1 MAAEREKGV
10 VIGMKKEKIAG
21 IALAAVNIVLIVVGI
36 VLYLGADRKE
46 PSFEFQAMDII
57 YEEGMETSRLLEGI
71 SAYDN
76 EDGEIT
82 DKIVIEKLIEN
93 RELNSVV
100 VIYGVSDKAGNVA
113 KCSREFAAIFREA
126 QEGKN
131 PEEETEVQDGWLM
144 QSGFW
149 TELEGNGNAKDESL
163 EDGLGSGGTEE
174 EGVDGNGAAGDE
186 AAGNGTDAS
195 GNREG
200 GNGADAAGNAAGG
213 NGADAAGNR
222 EGDNGAAENRAG
234 EAGAEG
240 ERAGERTAG
249 NETGE
254 EEDDRNRTQ
263 DNGEQAAGEDAA
275 GGTGEENARE
285 TAEENTEKQQERS
298 AGNRNAPD
306 PEAPVLALK
315 VAEVKTSVGAGPAWV
330 EIIGTLSD
338 DKDGYETLFHN
349 LEISK
354 YDKNQPGTYEVTVS
368 TKDSDGN
375 RSQTVPLTIIVK

>member
-285 TAEENTEKQQERS
+285 TAEENTEKQQEMS